1 MAGEVIRCT
10 YVAATSRAQDRKTTP
25 LYLISNNGSYKYLN
39 RKQEIDAIRLLP
51 PVAIAQG
58 PINSNS

>member
-1 MAGEVIRCT
+1 MADEVTQCT
-10 YVAATSRAQDRKTTP
+10 YIAATSRAQDRKTTP

-51 PVAIAQG
+51 PVAIV
-58 PINSNS
+58 